1 MARWQDE
8 VTLTEW
14 DEWREIALVAGRRRR
29 QPSASKSAED
39 FASIAIERLL
49 LQESRPPNVPAWL
62 GLTVRNVMIDAW
74 RVSTRND
81 TRPLSDV
88 RYSADNEMEVFTHE
102 IATTLLG
109 PKSAY
114 TLQESINEVLGFLS
128 EKHQRLILMQA
139 AGFSMEEIA
148 DSLGYASRHAV
159 SNQIRRIRVEIQAR
173 FETPFL

>member
-1 MARWQDE
+1 MTRWQDDA
-8 VTLTEW
+8 TLNEW
-14 DEWREIALVAGRRRR
+14 DEWRDIALVAGRRRR

-49 LQESRPPNVPAWL
+49 LQESRPANVPAWL
-62 GLTVRNVMIDAW
+62 RLTVRNVMIDAW
-74 RVSTRND
+74 RATTRND
-81 TRPLSDV
+81 LRPLSDV

-128 EKHQRLILMQA
+128 EKHQRLILMYA
-139 AGFSMEEIA
+139 AGFSLEEIA
-148 DSLGYASRHAV
+148 EALGYASRNAV
-159 SNQIRRIRVEIQAR
+159 SNQIRRIRIDIQAR
-173 FETPFL
+173 FEEPYL